1 MARSRSNRAS
11 YRCSFCGKTQ
21 DQVRRLISGSAGVY
35 ICNECVNLCGDIID
49 EEQTRTPSPQ
59 AMAGRIPTPERLFEL
74 LSDYVIGQDRAK
86 KVVSVA
92 VLSLIHI

>member
-35 ICNECVNLCGDIID
+35 ICNECVNLCRDIID
-49 EEQTRTPSPQ
+49 EEQTRAPKSAR
-59 AMAGRIPTPERLFEL
+59 AMAGRDPHAGTPL
-74 LSDYVIGQDRAK
+74 
-86 KVVSVA
+86 
-92 VLSLIHI
+92 